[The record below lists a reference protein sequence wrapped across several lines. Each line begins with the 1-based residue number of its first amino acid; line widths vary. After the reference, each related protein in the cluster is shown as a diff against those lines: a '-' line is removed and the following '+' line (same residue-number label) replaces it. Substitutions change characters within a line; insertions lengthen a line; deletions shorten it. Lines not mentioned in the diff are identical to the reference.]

1 MSPSSAAGTAAPH
14 YRALLV
20 NSSFHG
26 DFGRQ
31 IGSMRE
37 LKEALAEVAR
47 THAGRPQPEVLA
59 ALERTISGFGL
70 QPNHPD
76 VDDQAQRISDGNAEQ
91 P

>member
-1 MSPSSAAGTAAPH
+1 MA
-14 YRALLV
+14 
-20 NSSFHG
+20 NSSFQG

-31 IGSMRE
+31 VGAMRE
-37 LKEALAEVAR
+37 LDERLAEVAR

-59 ALERTISGFGL
+59 ALERTVTGFGL

-76 VDDQAQRISDGNAEQ
+76 VAEQAQKISDADIEQ

>member
-1 MSPSSAAGTAAPH
+1 MA
-14 YRALLV
+14 
-20 NSSFHG
+20 NSSFQG

-31 IGSMRE
+31 IGAMRE
-37 LKEALAEVAR
+37 LEEALAEVAR

-76 VDDQAQRISDGNAEQ
+76 VGDRAQRISDGDSVSEQ